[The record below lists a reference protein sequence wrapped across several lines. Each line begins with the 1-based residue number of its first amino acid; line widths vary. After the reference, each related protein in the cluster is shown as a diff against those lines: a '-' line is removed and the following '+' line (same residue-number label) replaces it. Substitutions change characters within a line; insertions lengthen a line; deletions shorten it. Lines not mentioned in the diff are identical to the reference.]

1 MAQCQKIF
9 DVKRT
14 AVLAVMVAGVQVYF
28 GNTTMHAITQAIL
41 ITTEFAGRVKKDR
54 ILCILLFFAVE

>member
-1 MAQCQKIF
+1 MAQYQKIF

-41 ITTEFAGRVKKDR
+41 ITAEFAGRAKKAG
-54 ILCILLFFAVE
+54 ILCRFVFFAVE